1 MTTSQNTRLDK
12 PIRTSACLII
22 GDEVLNGKTVDT
34 NSSYFAKFCFD
45 LGVEMKRVEVIA
57 DDEGEIIEA
66 VRRMSTNYDFVVTSG
81 GIGPTHDD
89 ITYSS
94 IAKAFDLPLTL
105 HDGTWA
111 RMCKLSKS
119 SKTNPPFDWETPS
132 PMLTAKQRMALL
144 PTGPN
149 VQNVYI
155 SPDLWVP
162 ICIVGNVHILPG
174 IPRIFEQL
182 LQGLRPRLN
191 VDSQNK
197 QTRVIISTPMKESEI
212 AGFLTNLQEKVKERG
227 VKVGSY
233 PRWGKIRNTVTLTGA
248 DKDYIES
255 LVDEV
260 EKGVRGLRVS
270 VEGEDDAQE
279 KPEEVTGVQ
288 ATTKDGV
295 KT

>member
-1 MTTSQNTRLDK
+1 MTTPQNTRPEK
-12 PIRTSACLII
+12 PICTSACLII

-34 NSSYFAKFCFD
+34 NSSYFARFCFD

-57 DDEGEIIEA
+57 DDEGEIVEA
-66 VRRMSTNYDFVVTSG
+66 VRRMNKDYDFVVTSG

-94 IAKAFDLPLTL
+94 IAKAFNLPLTL
-105 HDGTWA
+105 HNETWA
-111 RMCKLSKS
+111 RMRKLSKS

-149 VQNVYI
+149 VRNVYI

-162 ICIVGNVHILPG
+162 ICIVDNVHILPG

-182 LQGLRPRLN
+182 LEGLRPLLN
-191 VDSQNK
+191 VDNHNK
-197 QTRVIISTPMKESEI
+197 QTRVLISTPMKESEI
-212 AGFLTNLQEKVKERG
+212 AGFLTELQEKVKERRI
-227 VKVGSY
+227 KVGSY
-233 PRWGKIRNTVTLTGA
+233 PRWGKKRNTVTLTGP
-248 DKDYIES
+248 DKEYIEG

-260 EKGVRGLRVS
+260 EKGVGGLRVS
-270 VEGEDDAQE
+270 VEDDEQGE
-279 KPEEVTGVQ
+279 PEETEEVG
-288 ATTKDGV
+288 TTPKDEV